1 MEHNNLISG
10 KSQIKRVVGLEVNND
25 QAEVFVQGHSG
36 TIESRIISNRF
47 WILASEQINGS
58 FGKLAGNLHFGWG
71 RQYLDRAT
79 WSKDRSAYRNM
90 GYDVYSIYCN
100 QEALMVKDGICYFQD
115 LKQSEVSLLSFDL
128 ETTGL
133 NGQAPDAKI
142 ILIST
147 TYRSVNGSVN
157 KLFSFDEYKGEKEM
171 IEAFCT
177 YVREKNPSLILGHNV
192 VTYDFPYLDARAN
205 KTGAKLKLG
214 RDGSVIKFDTY
225 DSNFRMD
232 GTRTLEYKNV
242 KIYGREIVDTYFLAS
257 AFDVSKSIES
267 YALKPMIKQL
277 GLEKDDRQHYDA
289 SLIRKNY
296 MISEELEK
304 IKQYAIDDAEDPVK
318 LFDLMGP
325 LYFNMA
331 TMMSKPFSK
340 IILSAS
346 GSKINGMLVRA
357 YLQQGH
363 SIPKADEVKKFKG
376 AISFS
381 VPGVYSNAFKID
393 LAALYPSIQ
402 LEYEVCDR
410 NKDPNCYILELI
422 RTFRAKR
429 LEYKKLAA
437 DTGDKYWVEMD
448 TTAKGILNS
457 FYGSQGAPGLNF
469 NSFDCAEFITAKGR
483 EILEYTIKWAS
494 GKSDEEI
501 SVLING
507 EPEETEEEDASE

>member
-1 MEHNNLISG
+1 M
-10 KSQIKRVVGLEVNND
+10 VVGLEVLD
-25 QAEVFVQGHSG
+25 HEAELYIQDENGIVTSSF
-36 TIESRIISNRF
+36 IPNRF
-47 WILASEQINGS
+47 WILCNEQIDKSFSKLNGELHYK
-58 FGKLAGNLHFGWG
+58 FGK
-71 RQYLDRAT
+71 QYLDKKT
-79 WSKDRSAYRNM
+79 WNKDRSIYRNT
-90 GYDVYSIYCN
+90 GFDVYSIWDS
-100 QEALMVKDGICYFQD
+100 QEALMVKDGICYYQD
-115 LKQSEVSLLSFDL
+115 LKQKDISLLSFDL

-133 NGQAPDAKI
+133 DGNLKDAKI

-147 TYRSVNGSVN
+147 TYRDVKGSIN
-157 KLFSFDEYKGEKEM
+157 KLFSYDEYESEKAMLES
-171 IEAFCT
+171 FCT
-177 YVREKNPSLILGHNV
+177 YVRDKNPSIILGHNIM
-192 VTYDFPYLDARAN
+192 TYDFVYLQARA
-205 KTGAKLKLG
+205 TTLGAKLKLG
-214 RDGSVIKFDTY
+214 RNGSVITFDTY

-232 GTRTLEYKNV
+232 GTRTLEYKNAH
-242 KIYGREIVDTYFLAS
+242 IYGREIVDTYFLAS

-277 GLEKDDRQHYDA
+277 GLEKDERQHYDA

-296 MISEELEK
+296 LIPEEMEK
-304 IKQYAIDDAEDPVK
+304 IKQYAIDDAEDPIK
-318 LFDLMGP
+318 LFDLMGA

-340 IILSAS
+340 IVLSAS

-410 NKDPNCYILELI
+410 SKDPFGYILELI
-422 RTFRAKR
+422 KIFRAKR

-437 DTGDKYWVEMD
+437 ETGDKYWIEMD

-483 EILEYTIKWAS
+483 EILEYTIKWAT
-494 GKSDEEI
+494 GMADAEI

-507 EPEETEEEDASE
+507 EQEVTEEEDETA